1 MSAGPRRAPAPT
13 ATVAAPPMPSSP
25 EELAAHVRK
34 RLTACQFRLSD
45 RHPFF
50 GALLMMT
57 PVVVTAD
64 VPTAATDGRDVLFNP
79 TFVHGLATAEL
90 DALVV
95 HELLHC
101 ALLHVPR
108 RRERDRLL
116 WNVAADIHINGII
129 RQMPDLQLPKGGI
142 EDRTLAHLS
151 VEEIYASLLR
161 SAKPVPA
168 LRVQDLLPQPGK
180 GTGEGDAQSPGS
192 GERNDPATEAGLAA
206 HWSSLTARAM
216 AVAEMQRQ
224 GSMPAELLRA
234 VRETHQPQV
243 DWRTALWRCLVRTP
257 DDFAGFDRRHL
268 WQGLYL
274 ETLEGE
280 SVSVDVCIDTSG
292 SVHGKMLDAFLS
304 ELRGIVR
311 SYPAVRC
318 RLYYADAACH
328 GPFEVDADTAF
339 PAPKGGGGTDFRPFF
354 AAVAGGPG
362 ATDGRVPSHHL
373 AVYLTDGFGTFPKQ
387 APRHDVLWVVAPGG
401 AQDAAFPFGQVVRLR
416 GGD

>member
-1 MSAGPRRAPAPT
+1 MSAGSRRPPAPT
-13 ATVAAPPMPSSP
+13 VTAAAPPMPSSP
-25 EELAAHVRK
+25 EVLAAHVRK

-57 PVVVTAD
+57 PIVVTAD

-108 RRERDRLL
+108 RRERDRVL
-116 WNVAADIHINGII
+116 WNIAADIHINGII
-129 RQMPDLQLPKGGI
+129 RQMPDLKLPQGGI
-142 EDRTLAHLS
+142 EDPNLAHLS
-151 VEEIYASLLR
+151 VEEIYATLLR
-161 SAKPVPA
+161 SAKELPA
-168 LRVQDLLPQPGK
+168 LRVEDLLPLPGQ
-180 GTGEGDAQSPGS
+180 GQGGAQENPSDACTGDDTDAAA
-192 GERNDPATEAGLAA
+192 DLAA

-354 AAVAGGPG
+354 AAVEGGPG

-416 GGD
+416 GGE